1 MTPQSGILPPANSHA
16 LFVLLRRR
24 LGRRADARLK
34 ALLASVPERI
44 KNLQAEDAQAS
55 SVVAFGS
62 HVWPEL
68 YHGKPVLLRGF
79 PSISGAIHPAPSSD
93 VDVLLHLRG
102 ERYDLLHE
110 LADQL
115 TADMAEWL
123 EVIETEHGFRYRDC
137 RDLTGFVDG
146 TENPEGDERA
156 EVALVGDADESWA
169 GGSYIHVQ
177 RYVHR
182 MEQWKKLPVR
192 QQETVIGRTKESNE
206 ELPDEGRPHT
216 AHISRVIIE
225 EDGEEL
231 AMLRHSMPYGAPGGD
246 KGLYFISYCKTPV
259 VFEKMLTRMVAPT
272 SDGRVDHL
280 LNFTRAVTGGAFFA
294 PSIEQLQQ
302 LKA

>member
-1 MTPQSGILPPANSHA
+1 MTPQSGILPPANGHA
-16 LFVLLRRR
+16 LFTLFRRR

-34 ALLASVPERI
+34 ALLASVSDRI
-44 KNLQAEDAQAS
+44 IHLQGEDPQAS
-55 SVVAFGS
+55 GVIAFGP

-68 YHGKPVLLRGF
+68 YSSKPALLRDF
-79 PSISGAIHPAPSSD
+79 PSISGAIHPAPASE

-110 LADQL
+110 FADQL
-115 TADMAEWL
+115 SAEMSEWL
-123 EVIETEHGFRYRDC
+123 DVIETVHGFRYRDA

-146 TENPEGDERA
+146 TENPVGDERA
-156 EVALVGDADESWA
+156 EVALLADGDWA
-169 GGSYIHVQ
+169 GGSYIHLQ

-192 QQETVIGRTKESNE
+192 QQEAVIGRTKDTNE
-206 ELPDEGRPHT
+206 ELPDEDRPHT

-231 AMLRHSMPYGAPGGD
+231 AMLRHSMPYGSPGGD

-272 SDGRVDHL
+272 SDGRVDHM
-280 LNFTRAVTGGAFFA
+280 LNFTRAVTGAAFFA
-294 PSIEQLQQ
+294 PSIEQLKQ
-302 LKA
+302 LQK

>member
-1 MTPQSGILPPANSHA
+1 MTPQSGILPPANGHA
-16 LFVLLRRR
+16 LFTLFRRR

-34 ALLASVPERI
+34 ALLASVSDRI
-44 KNLQAEDAQAS
+44 QLLQAEDSRA
-55 SVVAFGS
+55 SVVLAFGP

-68 YHGKPVLLRGF
+68 YQSKPELLRDF
-79 PSISGAIHPAPSSD
+79 PSISGAIHPAPASD

-110 LADQL
+110 FADQL
-115 TADMAEWL
+115 SAEMAEWL
-123 EVIETEHGFRYRDC
+123 DVIETVHGFRYRDM

-156 EVALVGDADESWA
+156 EVALVSDGDWA
-169 GGSYIHVQ
+169 GGSYIHLQ

-192 QQETVIGRTKESNE
+192 QQEAVMGRTKETNE
-206 ELPDEGRPHT
+206 ELPDEDRPHT

-225 EDGEEL
+225 ENGEEL
-231 AMLRHSMPYGAPGGD
+231 AMLRHSMPYGAPGGE
-246 KGLYFISYCKTPV
+246 KGLYFISYCKTPS

-280 LNFTRAVTGGAFFA
+280 LNFTRAVTGAAFFA
-294 PSIEQLQQ
+294 PSIEQLKQ
-302 LKA
+302 LQS